1 MSKPNFRIIF
11 NAPYEIIVDE
21 NEIPTPDSGQ
31 VLVRS
36 TKSAVS
42 AGTEMLLYRGQ
53 IPKNIPIDES
63 FPGMEKPMIYPM
75 QYGYSLAGKVIDV
88 GDDVPESW
96 IGKRVF
102 IFAPH
107 QTYTKISTEQII
119 LIPQEISDLD
129 ALFYPNME
137 TAINLV
143 QDANP
148 VIGEKS
154 AVIGLGI
161 VGLLTLSLMQQFPL
175 SQLIAIEKMES
186 RQSLAK
192 QLGISDVYEPEW
204 FLEKIRDKKINYKT
218 QNGFDLIIESSGSP
232 EGLQLAIDM
241 AGFCGRIVIG
251 SWYGNKPVQLDLG
264 SRFHRQRLQLISSQV
279 STISPK
285 LMARWDKSRRGELVW
300 EMIKLI
306 NPSRWITNTFP
317 VTQAKSAYQL
327 VDQFPEKIMQVVF
340 EY

>member
-1 MSKPNFRIIF
+1 MSKTNFKIIF
-11 NAPYEIIVDE
+11 NAPYEIIVGED
-21 NEIPTPDSGQ
+21 EIPTPGSGQ

-53 IPKNIPIDES
+53 IPKNIPIDET
-63 FPGMEKPMIYPM
+63 FPGLEGLMNYPM
-75 QYGYSLAGKVIDV
+75 QYGYSIAGKVINI

-107 QTYTKISTEQII
+107 QTYTIISAEQLI

-148 VIGEKS
+148 IIGEKS

-161 VGLLTLSLMQQFPL
+161 IGLLTLSLMQKFPL
-175 SQLIAIEKMES
+175 SQLIAIEKFES
-186 RQSLAK
+186 RQSLAR
-192 QLGISDVYEPEW
+192 QLGISEVYDSEW
-204 FLEKIRDKKINYKT
+204 FLEKIRDQKINNKSHT
-218 QNGFDLIIESSGSP
+218 GFDLIIESSGSP

-241 AGFCGRIVIG
+241 AGFSGRIVIG
-251 SWYGNKPVQLDLG
+251 SWYGNKAVQLDLG

-285 LMARWDKSRRGELVW
+285 LMARWDKSRRGEIVW
-300 EMIKLI
+300 QMINLI

-317 VTQAKSAYQL
+317 INQAISAYQL

>member
-1 MSKPNFRIIF
+1 MN
-11 NAPYEIIVDE
+11 
-21 NEIPTPDSGQ
+21 
-31 VLVRS
+31 
-36 TKSAVS
+36 
-42 AGTEMLLYRGQ
+42 
-53 IPKNIPIDES
+53 
-63 FPGMEKPMIYPM
+63 YPM
-75 QYGYSLAGKVIDV
+75 QYGYSIAGKVINI

-107 QTYTKISTEQII
+107 QTYTVISEEQLI

-143 QDANP
+143 QDASP
-148 VIGEKS
+148 IIGEKS

-175 SQLIAIEKMES
+175 SQLIAIEKIES

-192 QLGISDVYEPEW
+192 QLGISEVYEPEW
-204 FLEKIRDKKINYKT
+204 FLGKIKDQTINN
-218 QNGFDLIIESSGSP
+218 QSHPGFDLVIESSGSP

-241 AGFCGRIVIG
+241 TGFSGRIVIG

-285 LMARWDKSRRGELVW
+285 LMARWDKYRRGDFVW
-300 EMIKLI
+300 EMINLI

-317 VTQAKSAYQL
+317 ISQAKTAYQM
-327 VDQFPEKIMQVVF
+327 VDQFPEKIMQVIF